1 MERKIHDARARPGFV
16 TSMINMTSAEGLS
29 RSRKKRFSEQSAEA
43 QLASAAPSH
52 QRGMRVESARS
63 RSWNREPRAREI
75 ATAAPHRTARDRVRS
90 RRE

>member
-1 MERKIHDARARPGFV
+1 MERKIHDARA
-16 TSMINMTSAEGLS
+16 S
-29 RSRKKRFSEQSAEA
+29 RLRDVNDKHDVGGRSVAFTEETVLRAKRG
-43 QLASAAPSH
+43 SAAGVCRAFSSARDA
-52 QRGMRVESARS
+52 RGKRARS